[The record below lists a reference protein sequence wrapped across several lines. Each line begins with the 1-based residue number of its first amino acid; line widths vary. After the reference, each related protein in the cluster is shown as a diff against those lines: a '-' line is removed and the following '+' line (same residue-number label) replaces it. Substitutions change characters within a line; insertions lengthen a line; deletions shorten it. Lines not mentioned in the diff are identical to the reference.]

1 MSSNEATIV
10 TAARVWARILAE
22 LEEAKQQAEADGEVE
37 VAMHDIAA
45 RLEALKNAELVLYQA
60 VQLSA

>member
-1 MSSNEATIV
+1 MRTLTDLLAGVEPCE
-10 TAARVWARILAE
+10 RVALDAGGGS
-22 LEEAKQQAEADGEVE
+22 LERTRLWG